1 MYRKKQLWDQAEK
14 ELKNAKQIL
23 VEKSRNLSC
32 LKCRLIL
39 EVTVDQQL
47 GDLSRSYSGGDDRG
61 NTLIE
66 RLSNAEKLYKS
77 ALDKLN
83 LSEWKNSISL
93 PEEAR
98 SESMLLRKPSV
109 QNAEH
114 CASNTFVHATLHQPD
129 TMELTAR
136 NHLNAKV
143 GGTKCRKTKNPPKS
157 LVKDQNLDRD
167 PNSRITRSKYRS
179 SQNRSVNSC
188 IDEQSGVSKHTKNNN
203 LPDLPDILSQGESV
217 LEAKSCL
224 LDTGCQAACIC
235 NKMKCWQCLPG
246 EVIESGLLDNL
257 LHVKWEFAR
266 RRLSLRVLA
275 GIGMIATACYKFTS
289 VIHAKTCVHNHI
301 SLCEPCKILTKDDL
315 FSVKHIF

>member
-23 VEKSRNLSC
+23 VEKSINLSC

-47 GDLSRSYSGGDDRG
+47 GDLSRSYSGCDDRG

-98 SESMLLRKPSV
+98 SESILPKKPSI
-109 QNAEH
+109 QNVEH
-114 CASNTFVHATLHQPD
+114 GAGNTFVHSLHQPD
-129 TMELTAR
+129 TVELTAR
-136 NHLNAKV
+136 NQLSAKV
-143 GGTKCRKTKNPPKS
+143 GGTKCRKTKNALKS
-157 LVKDQNLDRD
+157 LVNDQNLDLD

-179 SQNRSVNSC
+179 SQNQSVNNC
-188 IDEQSGVSKHTKNNN
+188 VEERSGVSKHAKNNN
-203 LPDLPDILSQGESV
+203 LSDLPDILSQGRSV
-217 LEAKSCL
+217 LEAKSFV
-224 LDTGCQAACIC
+224 DTGYQAACIC

-257 LHVKWEFAR
+257 LRVKWEFTR

-275 GIGMIATACYKFTS
+275 GIGMIATACFNVTA
-289 VIHAKTCVHNHI
+289 IMHANTHVHTHI
-301 SLCEPCKILTKDDL
+301 SLCETCKILTKDDML
-315 FSVKHIF
+315 TM

>member
-23 VEKSRNLSC
+23 VEKSINLSC

-47 GDLSRSYSGGDDRG
+47 GDLSRSYSGCDDRG

-83 LSEWKNSISL
+83 LSEWKNLISL

-98 SESMLLRKPSV
+98 SESILPKKPSI
-109 QNAEH
+109 QNVEH
-114 CASNTFVHATLHQPD
+114 GAGNTFVHSTLHQPD
-129 TMELTAR
+129 TVELTAR
-136 NHLNAKV
+136 NQLSSKV
-143 GGTKCRKTKNPPKS
+143 GGTKCRKTKNALKS
-157 LVKDQNLDRD
+157 LVNDQNLDLD
-167 PNSRITRSKYRS
+167 PNSRITRSKCRS
-179 SQNRSVNSC
+179 SQNQSVNNC
-188 IDEQSGVSKHTKNNN
+188 VEERSGVSKHAKNNN
-203 LPDLPDILSQGESV
+203 LSDLPDILSQGKSV
-217 LEAKSCL
+217 LEAKSFV
-224 LDTGCQAACIC
+224 DTGYQAACIC

-257 LHVKWEFAR
+257 LRVKWEFTR

-275 GIGMIATACYKFTS
+275 GIGMIATACFNVTA
-289 VIHAKTCVHNHI
+289 IMHANTHVHTHI
-301 SLCEPCKILTKDDL
+301 SLCETCKILTKDDML
-315 FSVKHIF
+315 TI